1 MKHLRTYRCPIKGA
15 HMLWL
20 LAAALCF
27 HSCVAHRQ
35 VTPTERTQLPCF
47 DAATELRYLRQQP
60 ERVDTILI
68 SMSGMDSCVGS
79 GGKTI
84 SLMDFLQETFGL
96 SGVSETFLRP
106 QPRAIHRMLLN
117 GSTRAFHALVSPG
130 PRRGLWLRT
139 CSGQLFPA
147 RIYERSGAL
156 WNLQEVKHRTSMP
169 DPLQLG
175 RGSVLTYVYRYSD
188 SLKRQQID
196 TLKLKLSRF
205 DDRVQG
211 RFVRYHG
218 QIQEP
223 GVRYGT
229 VDAPFNDEKTPSVL
243 WLFPD
248 EVCRPMPEGFEGKCR
263 FLWLSPWTLH
273 TWLQSRQVAP
283 FFFGTFSYPL
293 GGMLLSSLEDQ
304 RFVRAY
310 PLKLRGVSTTV
321 EASFLQFQ
329 GGSLQFLPCTGNP
342 MVLSSSLGEARLE
355 LISVE

>member
-1 MKHLRTYRCPIKGA
+1 MMQMQNNSSGEKG
-15 HMLWL
+15 LKTVWF
-20 LAAALCF
+20 LALMILF
-27 HSCVAHRQ
+27 NSCVLQKHPSA
-35 VTPTERTQLPCF
+35 EALPCF

-60 ERVDTILI
+60 ERVDTVLI
-68 SMSGMDSCVGS
+68 SMCGMDSCVGPD
-79 GGKTI
+79 GITL
-84 SLMDFLQETFGL
+84 SLLDFLHQVYGIAPAAEASL
-96 SGVSETFLRP
+96 KPAKQPICRLR
-106 QPRAIHRMLLN
+106 LN
-117 GSTRAFHALVSPG
+117 GEPKNYPVLESAGKSRS
-130 PRRGLWLRT
+130 LWLRT

-156 WNLQEVKHRTSMP
+156 WNLYEVKHRTAMP

-175 RGSVLTYVYRYSD
+175 RGSLLTYVYRYSD
-188 SLKRQQID
+188 SLKLQQTD

-229 VDAPFNDEKTPSVL
+229 VDAPFDDEKTPSVL

-248 EVCRPMPEGFEGKCR
+248 EVCRPMPEGFEGSCR
-263 FLWLSPWTLH
+263 FLWLSQLTLH
-273 TWLQSRQVAP
+273 TCLQSRQVAP
-283 FFFGTFSYPL
+283 FFFGTFSYLL
-293 GGMLLSSLEDQ
+293 GGTLLSSLEDQ

-310 PLKLRGVSTTV
+310 PLKLRGASTTV
-321 EASFLQFQ
+321 EASFLQFP
-329 GGSLQFLPCTGNP
+329 GGSLQFLPCAGNP
-342 MVLSSSLGEARLE
+342 MVLSSSLGEVSLE